1 MGGGQPRAAVEAVAD
16 VAHGG
21 RVVLLLCVCVL
32 HTKVLGYVEFL
43 LSIQLNFLLGH
54 ANKLGCKKMLF
65 ACLPVQLGEAEI
77 PH

>member
-43 LSIQLNFLLGH
+43 FSIQLIFLLGN
-54 ANKLGCKKMLF
+54 AR
-65 ACLPVQLGEAEI
+65 
-77 PH
+77 

>member
-1 MGGGQPRAAVEAVAD
+1 MGGRQSRAAVEAVAD

-43 LSIQLNFLLGH
+43 FNIQLIFLLGN
-54 ANKLGCKKMLF
+54 AR
-65 ACLPVQLGEAEI
+65 
-77 PH
+77 